1 MKVEFRNSFIRDLRR
16 VRDKSVKDRVN
27 AEIQR
32 IEEVDDLK
40 KVSNVR
46 KLSGSG
52 NYYRVRIGEYRLG
65 VLLNQDTAIFVR
77 CLPRR
82 DINRYFP

>member
-1 MKVEFRNSFIRDLRR
+1 MKVEFRNSFARDLRR
-16 VRDKSVKDRVN
+16 LRDKSVKERVK
-27 AEIQR
+27 ATIQQ

-40 KVSNVR
+40 EVSNVR

-52 NYYRVRIGEYRLG
+52 NYYRVRIGGYRLG
-65 VLLNQDTAIFVR
+65 LLLNQDTVVFVR

-82 DINRYFP
+82 DIYRYFP